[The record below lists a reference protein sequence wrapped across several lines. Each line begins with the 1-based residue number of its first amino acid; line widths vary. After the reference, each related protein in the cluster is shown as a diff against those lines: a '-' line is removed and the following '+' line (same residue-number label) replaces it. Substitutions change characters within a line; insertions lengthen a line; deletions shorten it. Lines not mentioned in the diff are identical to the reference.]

1 MFVLRKIYCRAF
13 QLAFRA
19 ALPFLPYRNPE
30 IISSDAEIPAVL
42 RKHELQKVMIVTDA
56 GIRKLG
62 LTSFS
67 GENLGR
73 RRNWILYL

>member
-1 MFVLRKIYCRAF
+1 MYVLRKIYCRAF

-42 RKHELQKVMIVTDA
+42 RRMQVSESWGLLLFW
-56 GIRKLG
+56 RKLWQKKE
-62 LTSFS
+62 LDTVSMT
-67 GENLGR
+67 GR
-73 RRNWILYL
+73 